1 MDKWLI
7 WCDLNS
13 EQDKLEKIFKGY
25 CVSIKG
31 STPLEEKIEL
41 EKKWRL
47 GDVPILISK
56 PKCFAYGMNWQH
68 CNNVIFVGLSDS
80 YESYY
85 QAVRRC
91 YRFGQKEQV
100 NVYIIT
106 SDREQNVLKNIQR
119 KQSDF
124 EKMQNSMVDFT
135 KKYVRDNLEVTF
147 KELDKGYKASVDM
160 ILPEWLKSEV

>member
-1 MDKWLI
+1 M
-7 WCDLNS
+7 
-13 EQDKLEKIFKGY
+13 
-25 CVSIKG
+25 
-31 STPLEEKIEL
+31 
-41 EKKWRL
+41 
-47 GDVPILISK
+47 
-56 PKCFAYGMNWQH
+56 
-68 CNNVIFVGLSDS
+68 IFVGLSDS

-124 EKMQNSMVDFT
+124 EKMQNSMVGFT

-147 KELDKGYKASVDM
+147 KELDKSYKASVDM